1 MNSTRVSLILFALVL
16 ALGIAAYAGPRSG
29 LLVLIG
35 LGFGLTMEGLGL
47 GFSGPWRLLVTERD
61 GRGCMAQLVAIGL
74 TALLAIPLLAVGAS
88 ELIGAHAPVGIGMV
102 LGAFVFGL
110 CMQLVLGCGSGTL
123 LNAGSGNLVSAV
135 ALVTFM
141 LGSFFGTLNLGWWA
155 RLGSLPVLTLQGL
168 FGTVGGLLLTLLL
181 LLGVGLLVWQRA
193 VPGKRRPSDRLLI
206 AAGLVAGFAI
216 LNLLIAGQP
225 WGIVYGLGLWG
236 AKLFQVLGLD
246 VAATA
251 FWSAP
256 ANAER
261 LAQSVLLD
269 VTSLTNIGLVIGAFI
284 VLRWRAA
291 VAPQV
296 AALQPVSW
304 LVVAAA
310 GLVLGYSSRIAFGCN
325 VGGFFSGI
333 STGSLHGWAWL
344 LAGFAG
350 STIGIRL
357 RERVLVPLRPPVA
370 AAEAA

>member
-1 MNSTRVSLILFALVL
+1 MNATRVSLILFALVL

-29 LLVLIG
+29 MLVLIG
-35 LGFGLTMEGLGL
+35 LGLGLTMEGLGL
-47 GFSGPWRLLVTERD
+47 GFSGPWRLIVTERD
-61 GRGCMAQLVAIGL
+61 GRGCMAQLVAL
-74 TALLAIPLLAVGAS
+74 ALAAVLMIPLLAAGS
-88 ELIGAHAPVGIGMV
+88 GELIGAHAPVGTGM
-102 LGAFVFGL
+102 LIGAFVFGL

-123 LNAGSGNLVSAV
+123 LNAGSGNLIGAV
-135 ALVTFM
+135 ALITFM
-141 LGSFFGTLNLGWWA
+141 LGSFFGTLNLGWWT

-193 VPGKRRPSDRLLI
+193 LPGKRRPPDGLLI
-206 AAGLVAGFAI
+206 AAALVAALAI
-216 LNLLIAGQP
+216 LNLLIGGQP

-236 AKLFQVLGLD
+236 AKLFQAMGLD
-246 VAATA
+246 VAATS

-269 VTSLTNIGLVIGAFI
+269 VTSLTNIGLVTGAFI

-296 AALQPVSW
+296 SALRPLSW

-350 STIGIRL
+350 STLGIRL
-357 RERVLVPLRPPVA
+357 RERVLVPARLPQA